1 MRSLLVVL
9 LLLSVAAGAQ
19 GAVYKCIGADGK
31 AVYQGQPCAAEGTR
45 EVVIEPQA
53 PSGSG
58 ERWQELRKGILID
71 QRTQLRWTQR
81 DNGAD
86 IDWPAAEAYCRDL
99 DLAGGGWSLP
109 NTDELEGMLNC
120 AQRRCALPPLFEPS
134 LPGPMLW
141 SRVRVG
147 GDRSEFADV
156 GVAALGHAALH
167 AAERKRAVCVRY
179 PG

>member
-9 LLLSVAAGAQ
+9 LLLSVAATAE
-19 GAVYKCIGADGK
+19 GAVYKCIDAAGK
-31 AVYQGQPCAAEGTR
+31 ASYQGQPCDAGNARE
-45 EVVIEPQA
+45 EVVEQRAA
-53 PSGSG
+53 PGSG
-58 ERWQELRKGILID
+58 ERWVELRRGILVD
-71 QRTQLRWTQR
+71 QKTQLRWTQR

-86 IDWPAAEAYCRDL
+86 IDWPSAEAYCRDL

-109 NTDELEGMLNC
+109 NTDELEGMLDC
-120 AQRRCALPPLFEPS
+120 AQRRCALPPLFQPS
-134 LPGPMLW
+134 LRGPMLW

-167 AAERKRAVCVRY
+167 AAERKRALCVRY
-179 PG
+179 P